1 MKKAINTLKRASIL
15 KNAKA
20 NGTSIER
27 KEIMDI
33 ANLASKQKMKNKNK
47 SSWTI
52 TEIIFMIARQLVVLK
67 I

>member
-1 MKKAINTLKRASIL
+1 MRASIM
-15 KNAKA
+15 KHAQA
-20 NGTSIER
+20 NGTNIER
-27 KEIMDI
+27 KEIMDF